1 MPALDTFLPLVRGPL
16 PGCPEAVLKDAL
28 RDACIEFCQRTRL
41 LVQDV
46 TVDVVAG
53 ERLVT
58 LYPDSD
64 SFWEVTQVRRDS
76 TPLSP
81 INRREC
87 ELNGWDTTSGVPLY
101 YYLEGDRQLALGP
114 VPDAAETLTATV
126 TLRPKDTA
134 TRVADALYSDFREVI
149 AAGARAWVRRNHGEW
164 SEPSLEGQDRQ
175 LFEHAI
181 HNQNI
186 RRARGGTGVALRVR
200 SHSF

>member
-64 SFWEVTQVRRDS
+64 SFWEVTQVRRDT

-126 TLRPKDTA
+126 TLRPKSTA
-134 TRVADALYSDFREVI
+134 TRVADILWDDYREPI
-149 AAGARAWVRRNHGEW
+149 AAGARAWVRRHYGDWAN
-164 SEPSLEGQDRQ
+164 PQLESYDRTF
-175 LFEHAI
+175 FERAI
-181 HNQNI
+181 HNTQI
-186 RRARGGTGVALRVR
+186 RQARGGVGTALRVR
-200 SHSF
+200 AHPF

>member
-41 LVQDV
+41 LVEDV

-64 SFWEVTQVRRDS
+64 SFWEVTQVRRGT
-76 TPLSP
+76 TPLLAV
-81 INRREC
+81 NRREC
-87 ELNGWDTTSGVPLY
+87 ELNGWDRDTGAPRY

-114 VPDAAETLTATV
+114 IPDAAETLIATV
-126 TLRPKDTA
+126 TLRPKSTA
-134 TRVADALYSDFREVI
+134 TRVADVLWDDYREPL
-149 AAGARAWVRRNHGEW
+149 AAGARAWVRRHYGEW
-164 SEPSLEGQDRQ
+164 SSPQLETYDRTM
-175 LFEHAI
+175 FERAI
-181 HNQNI
+181 HNTQI
-186 RRARGGTGVALRVR
+186 RQARGGAGVALRVR
-200 SHSF
+200 AHSF